1 MTQDLLA
8 KKNELTQKR
17 DELLHR
23 LDAIKRDYANGLDA
37 DFEEQAQQLENAEV
51 LAEISRVT
59 HEELQKVTTALERI
73 EKELARG

>member
-1 MTQDLLA
+1 
-8 KKNELTQKR
+8 
-17 DELLHR
+17 
-23 LDAIKRDYANGLDA
+23 
-37 DFEEQAQQLENAEV
+37 V